1 MKTHTFSRGVH
12 PREGKELAEHAA
24 LELMPVPDEVRLP
37 MAQNIGA
44 PCTPAVK
51 ARDVVEAGQVVG
63 QPGGFVSAAVCTPF
77 AGTVTK
83 IAMVTLSNGRHVPAV
98 VVKVDREKTFAAVK
112 AGMPDADDAA
122 VEAAYAE
129 KVKREFLAAPAD
141 FNLDAYSPEDIS
153 AAVRDAGLVGQG
165 GAAFPTHVKMAKD
178 EKAPVDTLLVN
189 GCECEP
195 YLTADYR
202 IMLEAPE
209 LVLCGAQLA
218 AKAAGAKTVMVC
230 VEDNKPEAI
239 QALEAVIS
247 REKLAGVTVA
257 VMKTK
262 YPQGGE
268 KQLIRAAL
276 GRKVPVGA
284 LPKNVGATVVNVG
297 TAVSI
302 AHAVLKKQPLVMRAV
317 TITGEG
323 IAQAKNVLAPIGIS
337 MKALV
342 DYSGGLKETASRILA
357 GGPMM
362 GFAVGTVDIPVT
374 KGTSG
379 ITVLTQAEIS
389 QAQPT
394 NCLRCGRCVSA
405 CPMGLIPTKLAMSA
419 RAKAWD
425 AFAKYHPLACVECGC
440 CAYECPAG
448 IPIVQL
454 IRVGKIEVG
463 KKKKA

>member
-1 MKTHTFSRGVH
+1 M
-12 PREGKELAEHAA
+12 AEHAA
-24 LELMPVPDEVRLP
+24 LEVLPVPDEVRLP

-44 PCTPAVK
+44 PCTPVVK
-51 ARDVVEAGQVVG
+51 ARDVVEAGQMVG
-63 QPGGFVSAAVCTPF
+63 QAGGFVSAAVFTPY

-83 IAMVTLSNGRHVPAV
+83 IGMVTLSNGRHVPAV
-98 VVKVDREKTFAAVK
+98 VVKVDKEKTL
-112 AGMPDADDAA
+112 GEDAQ
-122 VEAAYAE
+122 AYAQR
-129 KVKREFLAAPAD
+129 VKREFLAAPEG

-153 AAVRDAGLVGQG
+153 AAVQAAGLVGQG

-239 QALEAVIS
+239 AALSAVIS

-268 KQLIRAAL
+268 KQLIQAAL

-302 AHAVLKKQPLVMRAV
+302 AHAVLRKQPLVMRAV
-317 TITGEG
+317 TVTGEG
-323 IAQAKNVLAPIGIS
+323 IARPANLLTPVGVS

-342 DYSGGLKETASRILA
+342 DHCGGLKEDASRILA

-379 ITVLTQAEIS
+379 ITILTQAEIS

-405 CPMGLIPTKLAMSA
+405 CPMGLIPTKLAMNA

-440 CAYECPAG
+440 CAYECPAA

-454 IRVGKIEVG
+454 IRIGKIEVG
-463 KKKKA
+463 KRSKK

>member
-24 LELMPVPDEVRLP
+24 LEVLPVPDEVRLP

-44 PCTPAVK
+44 PCTPVVK
-51 ARDVVEAGQVVG
+51 NRDVVEAGQMVG
-63 QPGGFVSAAVCTPF
+63 EAGAFVSAAVFTPY

-83 IAMVTLSNGRHVPAV
+83 IAMVTLANGRHVPAV
-98 VVKVDREKTFAAVK
+98 VVKVDKEKTFAAVK
-112 AGMPDADDAA
+112 ADMPDAEDAA
-122 VEAAYAE
+122 IQAEYARR
-129 KVKREFLAAPAD
+129 VKQAFLAVPEN
-141 FNLDAYSPEDIS
+141 FNLDAHTPEEIIS
-153 AAVRDAGLVGQG
+153 AVRSAGLVGQG
-165 GAAFPTHVKMAKD
+165 GAAFPTHVKLMRD

-202 IMLEAPE
+202 VMLEAPE
-209 LVLCGAQLA
+209 LVVRGAQLA
-218 AKAAGAKTVMVC
+218 AKAAGATRVMLC

-239 QALEAVIS
+239 RALDAVIS
-247 REKLAGVTVA
+247 REKLAGVSVA

-268 KQLIRAAL
+268 KQLIMAAL
-276 GRKVPVGA
+276 RRKVAVGA
-284 LPKNVGATVVNVG
+284 LPKSVGAAVINVG

-302 AHAVLKKQPLVMRAV
+302 AHAVLGKQPLVMRAV
-317 TITGEG
+317 TVTGEG
-323 IAQAKNVLAPIGIS
+323 ITRGANVLAPVGVS
-337 MKALV
+337 MRALV
-342 DYSGGLKETASRILA
+342 DYCGGLTENASRILA

-379 ITVLTQAEIS
+379 ITILTNAEIS
-389 QAQPT
+389 QAKHT
-394 NCLRCGRCVSA
+394 NCIRCGRCVSA
-405 CPMGLIPTKLAMSA
+405 CPMGLIPTKLAMLA
-419 RAKAWD
+419 RAKQWD
-425 AFAKYHPLACVECGC
+425 AFAKFHPLACVECGC
-440 CAYECPAG
+440 CAYDCPAS

-454 IRVGKIEVG
+454 IRIGKIAAAP
-463 KKKKA
+463 KK